1 MALAA
6 VGLGILGSVAADGLS
21 HALGFSKGGIVKDD
35 GLHML
40 HKGEV
45 IIPKKQADKMIQAFK
60 KAKGLSA
67 KDMNNMKMRHA
78 KPHKGKSKS

>member
-6 VGLGILGSVAADGLS
+6 TGLAILGSVAADGLS
-21 HALGFSKGGIVKDD
+21 HALGFSKGGVVKED

-45 IIPKKQADKMIQAFK
+45 IIPKAQADKMIKAFK
-60 KAKGLSA
+60 KHKGLTA
-67 KDMNNMKMRHA
+67 KDMAGMKMRHA
-78 KPHKGKSKS
+78 KPHKGKRPT

>member
-6 VGLGILGSVAADGLS
+6 TGLAILGSVAADGLS
-21 HALGFSKGGIVKDD
+21 HALGFSQGGIVKED

-45 IIPKKQADKMIQAFK
+45 IIPKAQADKMIKAYK
-60 KAKGLSA
+60 KHQGLTA
-67 KDMNNMKMRHA
+67 KDLSKMKLRHA
-78 KPHKGKSKS
+78 KPHKGKRPG